1 MALIQV
7 RNVPDEVH
15 RTLKARAALAGVSL
29 SDLVLAEITRA
40 ANTPTPEELDARIR
54 ARRPAPL
61 TTEEILDARDSGR
74 RP

>member
-1 MALIQV
+1 MPLIQV
-7 RNVPDEVH
+7 RNVPDDVH

-40 ANTPTPEELDARIR
+40 ASTPTPGELDARIR
-54 ARRPAPL
+54 ARRPVAL
-61 TTEEILDARDSGR
+61 TTEEILEARDTGR